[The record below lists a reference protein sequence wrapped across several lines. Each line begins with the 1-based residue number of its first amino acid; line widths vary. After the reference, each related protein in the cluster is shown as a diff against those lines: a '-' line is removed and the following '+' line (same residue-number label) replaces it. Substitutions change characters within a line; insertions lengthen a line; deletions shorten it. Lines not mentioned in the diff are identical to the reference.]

1 MLLSKW
7 PGFLMLLKI
16 LSLFNKAL
24 RIDSR
29 MFRISILAYYAI
41 LESMKAWQ
49 FVCEDSAYSVVVF
62 LKV

>member
-1 MLLSKW
+1 
-7 PGFLMLLKI
+7 MLLKI